1 MLGKGGGGDEKM
13 DRGTVARVLGL
24 AAWGEKEPSVEAWER
39 KREHMVTGEMSSVRE
54 RSRGVTGEMSSM
66 RERERE
72 QKVKRE

>member
-1 MLGKGGGGDEKM
+1 M

-24 AAWGEKEPSVEAWER
+24 AAWGEKGPSVEAWER

-66 RERERE
+66 NERERERE
-72 QKVKRE
+72 REREVKRE